1 MKVSLSF
8 VLANMTSTAAY
19 TILELSP
26 PTTPNALPR
35 EQLSKKS
42 KVDHEQN
49 LKQLKRVEK
58 AMKKQ
63 QFWVEVAVID
73 RTFYK
78 LSNSQ
83 RLFPRFRIMA
93 QV

>member
-1 MKVSLSF
+1 
-8 VLANMTSTAAY
+8 MTTTAAY
-19 TILELSP
+19 TLLELSP
-26 PTTPNALPR
+26 PTTLKALPKER
-35 EQLSKKS
+35 LNKKIRL
-42 KVDHEQN
+42 DHEQN
-49 LKQLKRVEK
+49 IKQLKRFEK

-78 LSNSQ
+78 LANSQ
-83 RLFPRFRIMA
+83 RLFPRFRIIA